1 MGNGDN
7 RIGFILS
14 SLNFALFLSSS
25 YTRPSTYTFIADL
38 MTRFDNEGNPRLT
51 TIIAAV
57 QKHAVR
63 FSLEKWMFDKK
74 GERESLDGDKTR
86 IRIPNSQHQFPS
98 KPRGNFAPV
107 ICISPDFL
115 PYHFLWM
122 IRIGQATREQNGKF
136 DMWIFFSNFR
146 TRRNSFTPYP
156 LPFSLRTKRPIFVIL
171 GDTNFQNIYLFV
183 WNGIIPRDPSIQEL
197 IVYRNRWRSIRF
209 LASILDPRRYRRA

>member
-38 MTRFDNEGNPRLT
+38 MTRFDNEGNRRLT

-63 FSLEKWMFDKK
+63 FSLEKWMFDNK

-122 IRIGQATREQNGKF
+122 IRIGQATREQSGKF

-156 LPFSLRTKRPIFVIL
+156 LPFSPSGQNVPFSWYSAIRIFKISIYSFGIEL
-171 GDTNFQNIYLFV
+171 FHATRRFRNWSCIGTGGD
-183 WNGIIPRDPSIQEL
+183 
-197 IVYRNRWRSIRF
+197 
-209 LASILDPRRYRRA
+209 RYDF